1 MWNEG
6 RGIELIDTTLNESCS
21 SNEALRC
28 IHIGLL
34 CVQENAA
41 DRPAMQDVICML
53 FNETIQLPTPKQPAF
68 FMKTVV
74 EEPMVAKMKKES
86 FSIND
91 VTISG
96 MDPR

>member
-6 RGIELIDTTLNESCS
+6 RGIELIDTTLNESSS

-34 CVQENAA
+34 CVQENST
-41 DRPAMQDVICML
+41 DRPAIQDVICML

-74 EEPMVAKMKKES
+74 EEPMVTKMKKES